1 MALVTSSR
9 GTAGV
14 RQPVKLDVQVL
25 GGPRSPANVQDLAQS
40 CDLERLFGQDYA
52 RILPTLAGHAD
63 LIVPDGLE
71 NERAAVAF
79 W

>member
-1 MALVTSSR
+1 VTNAPLLR
-9 GTAGV
+9 HRLG
-14 RQPVKLDVQVL
+14 QPVKLDVQEL
-25 GGPRSPANVQDLAQS
+25 GGPQNPTNMQDFAQS
-40 CDLERLFGQDYA
+40 DHLERLFGQDYA